1 MWLLRVFTNNP
12 SYLAYV
18 TERNLVNSR
27 LINYVPKNT
36 RASGSYE
43 QNTRPSHHARMRIM
57 HKATENMWFLW
68 RVRKPLFWSRLFSI
82 ITVISSQLKK
92 ER

>member
-57 HKATENMWFLW
+57 HKATENMWFL
-68 RVRKPLFWSRLFSI
+68 
-82 ITVISSQLKK
+82 
-92 ER
+92 